1 MPVLLR
7 LLCCESYHY
16 FDLLQ
21 YVIDQFDKDFKP
33 IVQPKAV
40 APISGGFLEKEG
52 LLRAALERERELAS
66 KIEGYEVTDESANIA
81 YYSSSGSAKLLK
93 SLTKLEQMKQLE
105 KLAAQD
111 VEPSAAAAAAAAGT
125 QMDEGDAAP
134 AASSSS
140 TTPAAGS
147 AKVQVLDPNNPL
159 ASATIVPTD
168 DVTVTHDEKT
178 KPPAQLN
185 PEEDVLQRPLL
196 VIIRHGKTEH
206 NKLGLFTGWEV
217 SQSVCTVRQSVY
229 EM

>member
-1 MPVLLR
+1 
-7 LLCCESYHY
+7 
-16 FDLLQ
+16 
-21 YVIDQFDKDFKP
+21 
-33 IVQPKAV
+33 V

-111 VEPSAAAAAAAAGT
+111 VEPSVAAAAK

-134 AASSSS
+134 AAAPS
-140 TTPAAGS
+140 AAAPGASS
-147 AKVQVLDPNNPL
+147 AKVQVIDPSNPL

-185 PEEDVLQRPLL
+185 PEDDVLQRPLL

-217 SQSVCTVRQSVY
+217 SQYVCTARI
-229 EM
+229 